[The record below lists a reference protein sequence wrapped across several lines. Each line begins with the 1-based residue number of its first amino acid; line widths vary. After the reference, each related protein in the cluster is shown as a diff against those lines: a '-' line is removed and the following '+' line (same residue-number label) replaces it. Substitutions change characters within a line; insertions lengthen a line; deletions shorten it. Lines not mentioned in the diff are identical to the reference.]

1 MNSVLVMGGAGFIG
15 SNLSKVL
22 LDNNYKVYCL
32 DNLSTGSTGNI
43 LKFIKNPNFT
53 FIEHDVK
60 EKFTLNCDWIINL
73 ASPASPQRY
82 QLNPVGTLITN
93 FQGTLNGLE
102 LARSIGARFIQA
114 STSEIYGDPEIHP
127 QPESYWGN
135 VNPIGIRSCY
145 DEGKRAAETLCSD
158 FHRQYDVKSTI
169 IRIFNTY
176 GPGMARDD
184 GRVVS
189 NFIVQ
194 ALEGKNITIYGK
206 GLQSRSLCYVADL
219 VNAFLLVLKKQDN
232 IKGPINIGNPQEITM
247 IDLANKIIK
256 LTKSKSKIVY
266 ENLPQDDPKRRQP
279 DIAYA
284 NKALGWQPQIELETG
299 LKSTIDY
306 FQGAY
311 K

>member
-1 MNSVLVMGGAGFIG
+1 MNSVLVMGGAGFVG

-32 DNLSTGSTGNI
+32 DNLSTGSTENI
-43 LKFIKNPNFT
+43 IKYIKDPNFT

-60 EKFTLNCDWIINL
+60 EKFTVSCDWIINL

-102 LARSIGARFIQA
+102 LARSLGARFIQA

-127 QPESYWGN
+127 QPENYWGN

-158 FHRQYDVKSTI
+158 FHRQYGVKSTI
-169 IRIFNTY
+169 VRIFNTY
-176 GPGMARDD
+176 GPGMARND

-206 GLQSRSLCYVADL
+206 GLQSRSLCYVDDL
-219 VNAFLLVLKKQDN
+219 TNAFLLVLKKQDN

-247 IDLANKIIK
+247 IDLANKIVK
-256 LTKSKSKIVY
+256 MTKSKSKIEY

-279 DIAYA
+279 DITYA

>member
-1 MNSVLVMGGAGFIG
+1 MKSILVMGGAGFIG

-22 LDNNYKVYCL
+22 LENNNKVYCL

-43 LKFIKNPNFT
+43 LKFINNPNFT

-60 EKFTLNCDWIINL
+60 EKFSLNCDWIINL

-82 QLNPVGTLITN
+82 QVNPVGTLITN

-102 LARSIGARFIQA
+102 LARSNGARFIQA
-114 STSEIYGDPEIHP
+114 STSEIYGDPDIHP

-135 VNPIGIRSCY
+135 VNSIGIRSCY

-158 FHRQYDVKSTI
+158 FQRQYDVKSTI
-169 IRIFNTY
+169 VRIFNTY

-194 ALEGKNITIYGK
+194 ALEEKEITIYGK
-206 GLQSRSLCYVADL
+206 GLQSRSLCYVDDL
-219 VNAFLLVLKKQDN
+219 VKAFLLILQKEEY
-232 IKGPINIGNPQEITM
+232 IKGPVNIGNPQEITM
-247 IDLANKIIK
+247 LDLANKIIQ

-266 ENLPQDDPKRRQP
+266 ENLPQDDPRRRQP
-279 DIAYA
+279 EISFAK
-284 NKALGWQPQIELETG
+284 KALGWQPQVDLETG
-299 LKSTIDY
+299 LKSTIAY
-306 FQGAY
+306 FQGDQ